1 MSTDD
6 VPTETDPNVG
16 DDHADLP
23 ARIDA
28 ATAVRALAHGL
39 VSRRADVSMLHR
51 VAAEVEALAAEVDAS
66 PARSRLDEMAANP
79 RFAGALKSKT
89 MSNVVED
96 GAFVDLFHDSPVSG
110 SANPLSIG
118 LRIRRDDDQS
128 VGTVTLAAGWEGA
141 PGRSHG
147 GVVAACV
154 DETMGGLLP
163 ILGAM
168 AFTGELTLRYRAPC
182 PLGVPLEFRAWL
194 AERDGRRL
202 HIAASGTGPD
212 GVFVESTAVF
222 IAVDMARLA
231 ALRATHE
238 AVADDAAT

>member
-1 MSTDD
+1 VTTA
-6 VPTETDPNVG
+6 PDPVVV

-28 ATAVRALAHGL
+28 AMVVRQLAHGL
-39 VSRRADVSMLHR
+39 VSRRVEVSVLR
-51 VAAEVEALAAEVDAS
+51 QIAAEVEALAQEVEAS
-66 PARSRLDEMAANP
+66 PGRSRLDEMATNP
-79 RFAGALKSKT
+79 RFAAALKSGT
-89 MSNVVED
+89 MSDVVDD

-118 LRIRRDDDQS
+118 LRIRREDDQA
-128 VGTVTLAAGWEGA
+128 VGTVTLAPGWEGA

-154 DETMGGLLP
+154 DETLGGLLP
-163 ILGAM
+163 ILGTM

-194 AERDGRRL
+194 VERDGRRL
-202 HIAASGTGPD
+202 HLAASGTGPD
-212 GVFVESTAVF
+212 GVFVESTALF

-231 ALRATHE
+231 AMNALSNE
-238 AVADDAAT
+238 EADDAAS

>member
-1 MSTDD
+1 VTTAP
-6 VPTETDPNVG
+6 VAGVV

-28 ATAVRALAHGL
+28 ATVVRQLAHGL
-39 VSRRADVSMLHR
+39 VSRRVDVSALR
-51 VAAEVEALAAEVDAS
+51 RIAAEVEVLAQEVEAS
-66 PARSRLDEMAANP
+66 PGRSRLDEMATSP
-79 RFAGALKSKT
+79 RFAAALKSGT
-89 MSNVVED
+89 MSDVVDD

-118 LRIRRDDDQS
+118 LRIRREDDQA
-128 VGTVTLAAGWEGA
+128 VGTVTLAPGWEGA

-154 DETMGGLLP
+154 DETLGGLLP
-163 ILGAM
+163 ILGTM
-168 AFTGELTLRYRAPC
+168 AFTGELSLRYRAPC

-194 AERDGRRL
+194 VERDGRRL
-202 HIAASGTGPD
+202 HLAASGTGPD
-212 GVFVESTAVF
+212 GVFVESTALF

-231 ALRATHE
+231 AMNALSSE
-238 AVADDAAT
+238 DADDAAG

>member
-1 MSTDD
+1 MVD
-6 VPTETDPNVG
+6 E
-16 DDHADLP
+16 HLDLP

-28 ATAVRALAHGL
+28 ATVVRRLAHGL
-39 VSRRADVSMLHR
+39 VSRRVEVSVLRRIAAD
-51 VAAEVEALAAEVDAS
+51 VEALANGVEAW
-66 PARSRLDEMAANP
+66 PARSRLAEMAANP
-79 RFAGALKSKT
+79 RFAAALKSGS
-89 MSNVVED
+89 MSDVVED

-118 LRIRRDDDQS
+118 LRIRRDNDQS
-128 VGTVTLAAGWEGA
+128 VGTVTLAPGWEGA

-154 DETMGGLLP
+154 DETIGGLLP
-163 ILGAM
+163 ILGTM

-194 AERDGRRL
+194 VERDGRRL

-212 GVFVESTAVF
+212 GVFVESTALF
-222 IAVDMARLA
+222 IAVDIAHLA
-231 ALRATHE
+231 EMNAPRDE
-238 AVADDAAT
+238 DADHAPI

>member
-1 MSTDD
+1 MTAGNGS
-6 VPTETDPNVG
+6 G
-16 DDHADLP
+16 LIDDHSDLP

-28 ATAVRALAHGL
+28 ALVVRQLAHGL
-39 VSRRADVSMLHR
+39 VSRRVDVSVLRRIAAQVEAM
-51 VAAEVEALAAEVDAS
+51 VAEVEAC
-66 PARSRLDEMAANP
+66 PFRSRLEEMAANP
-79 RFAGALKSKT
+79 RFAAALKSGT
-89 MSNVVED
+89 MSDVVED

-118 LRIRRDDDQS
+118 VRIRRENDES

-141 PGRSHG
+141 PGRGHG

-154 DETMGGLLP
+154 DETIGGLLP
-163 ILGAM
+163 ILGTM

-194 AERDGRRL
+194 VERDGRRL
-202 HIAASGTGPD
+202 HIAASGTGPG

-222 IAVDMARLA
+222 IAVDIARLA
-231 ALRATHE
+231 EFGAHPDVE
-238 AVADDAAT
+238 VDDASI